1 MTQAGAIM
9 SLAGIVSTALFGRF
23 LPVNQWIGAS
33 KCVPVCSP
41 NVTLFQYQAGPRPS
55 YREISWMRTGAAWPN
70 SGGSTMTGKSGLS
83 VKVRSTTR
91 TAPEEIA
98 PASSRRLLLCIV
110 TSSGLVE
117 IPMSPVELA
126 LERFRIGRETLP
138 DLFGDIS
145 DIHLLE
151 PASSPDTIAC
161 AIARGA
167 TFGGGTV
174 WNHSVSTGPVNKF
187 ITLTPPGLSSARRQC
202 ESDRHAACEA
212 E

>member
-1 MTQAGAIM
+1 MRPCLDSQASTTGTVSTKSGSCAASAEQSRTQAGAIM
-9 SLAGIVSTALFGRF
+9 SLAGMVSTALFGRS

-33 KCVPVCSP
+33 KWVPVCSP

-55 YREISWMRTGAAWPN
+55 YREISWIRTGAAWPN

-98 PASSRRLLLCIV
+98 PASSRRFLLCIV

-117 IPMSPVELA
+117 IRPSFVELA

-138 DLFGDIS
+138 DLFGDVP

-151 PASSPDTIAC
+151 PAPEP
-161 AIARGA
+161 R
-167 TFGGGTV
+167 
-174 WNHSVSTGPVNKF
+174 H
-187 ITLTPPGLSSARRQC
+187 
-202 ESDRHAACEA
+202 DRLRDRA
-212 E
+212 